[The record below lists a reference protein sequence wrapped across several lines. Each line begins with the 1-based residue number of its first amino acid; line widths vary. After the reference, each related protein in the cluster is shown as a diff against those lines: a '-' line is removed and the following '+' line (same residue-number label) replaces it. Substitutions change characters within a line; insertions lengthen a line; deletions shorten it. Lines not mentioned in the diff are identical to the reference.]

1 MELFIALFNCRMP
14 NLGFLLFVFFFL
26 GFYWLVFMVSLNF
39 K

>member
-14 NLGFLLFVFFFL
+14 NLGFLLFVFFL